1 VPYPPWLR
9 TGPESTPGQR
19 ARRSWRARVFAT
31 ALSILVQ
38 LPGLAF
44 AVAGSWHRTGAAPA
58 PGSVLAVASGIA
70 AAVLL
75 LLPSRRAAVVAVTA
89 LAIPAIALAPGP
101 PIVALA
107 VAFAVGRAVLG
118 GAALWAW
125 CTLAG
130 VGLAG
135 VGWIVVG
142 GRADGGIR
150 LLVTTVVLC
159 VVAAAVTGASTRRER
174 FRMAA
179 REESTRRR
187 SAAEE
192 ERLRI
197 ARELHDV
204 IAHSLSQISVQ
215 AGVGLHLFDDDP
227 ESARRSLRSIRDTS
241 ATALDEVRGVLGML
255 RQSDDPSPDESAPRR
270 PEPTL
275 AAIPALLEETRALG
289 LQVIA
294 SGDIATGSW
303 RDATPVSA
311 ATQTAAYRIVQ
322 ESLTNVRRHAEASA
336 VTVEVRAEA
345 DAVVLRIENDGATP
359 GPVDA
364 DRRRPAVWDHRAT
377 PSTEP
382 GRGLLGMRERATAL
396 GGTLEAEPTEA
407 GGFRVTARLPAD
419 LRRSRREETR

>member
-1 VPYPPWLR
+1 MDGSRVP
-9 TGPESTPGQR
+9 GVS
-19 ARRSWRARVFAT
+19 ARR
-31 ALSILVQ
+31 
-38 LPGLAF
+38 LPGVPSLLVDTEPLRVSPAF
-44 AVAGSWHRTGAAPA
+44 RRLWSG
-58 PGSVLAVASGIA
+58 LAVSNIGAQ
-70 AAVLL
+70 LT
-75 LLPSRRAAVVAVTA
+75 VVAVGLQVYGITHA
-89 LAIPAIALAPGP
+89 TFQVGILG
-101 PIVALA
+101 IVALVPLVVFGLYGGSIVDHYDRRKVALVSAVVSWSIILNNTPSISVQVRMMA
-107 VAFAVGRAVLG
+107 VA
-118 GAALWAW
+118 AA
-125 CTLAG
+125 
-130 VGLAG
+130 
-135 VGWIVVG
+135 
-142 GRADGGIR
+142 
-150 LLVTTVVLC
+150 
-159 VVAAAVTGASTRRER
+159 AAAVTS
-174 FRMAA
+174 F
-179 REESTRRR
+179 
-187 SAAEE
+187 
-192 ERLRI
+192 
-197 ARELHDV
+197 V
-204 IAHSLSQISVQ
+204 LSFGRISVR
-215 AGVGLHLFDDDP
+215 A
-227 ESARRSLRSIRDTS
+227 SIRDTS

-303 RDATPVSA
+303 RDARPVSA